1 VYAPAA
7 LGAVGG
13 AVNWYNAAGTNIA
26 NTFGAQVAMAAGD
39 VTTVHVV
46 SAKAPATAAFFSVQ
60 VIDNETVAAGKLLY
74 VDNVRVAPRMGVQT
88 RKEYAAFLREIKALD
103 QGILKESKILFGLGY
118 RTRLALINRP
128 AAVTLD
134 YSAGTLSPPLA
145 PVVDDHLTATQVTVK
160 RARGSKVTTAHAPQ
174 PGGPMLT
181 TKVYAAQADAQLA
194 ALAAHLLNLGT
205 DLSERYPTVTVIMDR
220 ASLAGN
226 ALAPLMSAVAGVE
239 EGDRIVLSNLP
250 FWMPSATASQ
260 LVIGY
265 DEHISPV
272 PWQGSP
278 AWVITWNCVPEAP
291 WQVAAANLRRW

>member
-1 VYAPAA
+1 
-7 LGAVGG
+7 
-13 AVNWYNAAGTNIA
+13 
-26 NTFGAQVAMAAGD
+26 
-39 VTTVHVV
+39 
-46 SAKAPATAAFFSVQ
+46 
-60 VIDNETVAAGKLLY
+60 
-74 VDNVRVAPRMGVQT
+74 MGVQT

-291 WQVAAANLRRW
+291 WQVAAADLRRW